1 MRNFDPVDF
10 KPTNYVNGVRYTYTV
25 LQTSV
30 NPDYF
35 DAVELQVDP
44 TQPYFTTAASIVDG
58 VTVNGVGVSL
68 GEYFSNLTRDDV
80 GGLRY
85 LYNPANLNVE
95 THPANTQQLITDTST
110 VIQFT
115 NFDLALFSSLSS
127 TSTPAQ
133 LLANTN
139 FPGLIIDRT
148 NASAVAVTNIIVTF
162 TNIGSFFTNRDN
174 LTIVTNQDLFAF
186 SSQSLTSPPATLL
199 ALYPGLI
206 FTSTNVSVT
215 NLTQISSVTTNLG
228 TSPWGAPGS
237 LRPILVTNYV
247 TNLTFIYHY
256 TFANV
261 LTNFNSASYSPSTL
275 VDLQTLELDLAP
287 YGDPLAPFRTNVIH
301 KSYVTNLPSGNIIIL
316 PTNTKDYVLLDGTL
330 LSENPPVGIINVF
343 SVTNNIIPPLT
354 FGTLGVIFQQDAVYR
369 YTNTQFA
376 AYPVELTTATS
387 LVPVTT
393 TNITVI
399 PVFNDTFLNVRTN
412 HVFTSAPVQ
421 VETLQIL
428 NDPRPGFPRITN
440 LISTTSYVSNFI
452 NGDFDILPPNGYPP
466 VVLATTNIIPVTN
479 ILADVINPITGEED
493 QQIVVYNF
501 MQVISAVNPFVLQAA
516 NPNDFAPGVDLLHF
530 KRADFNSLIGQ
541 GFLYTNTYAKIT
553 ITNSTPFTN
562 TFQIIKTGP
571 DILFAAADLGD
582 NAPAE
587 VPPLLARSDT
597 TSWINDQLINTGSP
611 LNPLAGP
618 GIIPGGAVI
627 TFNKV
632 GPSLTNIQP
641 GSDSE
646 ETARESSFSF
656 FGIGGVNFIWGSF
669 DGSTKTPIVYPED
682 VSLQD
687 IENLILHPR

>member
-1 MRNFDPVDF
+1 
-10 KPTNYVNGVRYTYTV
+10 
-25 LQTSV
+25 
-30 NPDYF
+30 
-35 DAVELQVDP
+35 
-44 TQPYFTTAASIVDG
+44 
-58 VTVNGVGVSL
+58 
-68 GEYFSNLTRDDV
+68 
-80 GGLRY
+80 
-85 LYNPANLNVE
+85 
-95 THPANTQQLITDTST
+95 
-110 VIQFT
+110 
-115 NFDLALFSSLSS
+115 
-127 TSTPAQ
+127 
-133 LLANTN
+133 
-139 FPGLIIDRT
+139 
-148 NASAVAVTNIIVTF
+148 
-162 TNIGSFFTNRDN
+162 
-174 LTIVTNQDLFAF
+174 
-186 SSQSLTSPPATLL
+186 
-199 ALYPGLI
+199 
-206 FTSTNVSVT
+206 
-215 NLTQISSVTTNLG
+215 
-228 TSPWGAPGS
+228 
-237 LRPILVTNYV
+237 
-247 TNLTFIYHY
+247 
-256 TFANV
+256 
-261 LTNFNSASYSPSTL
+261 
-275 VDLQTLELDLAP
+275 
-287 YGDPLAPFRTNVIH
+287 
-301 KSYVTNLPSGNIIIL
+301 
-316 PTNTKDYVLLDGTL
+316 
-330 LSENPPVGIINVF
+330 
-343 SVTNNIIPPLT
+343 
-354 FGTLGVIFQQDAVYR
+354 
-369 YTNTQFA
+369 
-376 AYPVELTTATS
+376 
-387 LVPVTT
+387 
-393 TNITVI
+393 
-399 PVFNDTFLNVRTN
+399 
-412 HVFTSAPVQ
+412 
-421 VETLQIL
+421 
-428 NDPRPGFPRITN
+428 